1 MRAMVVDD
9 SKAMRMILK
18 RLLTDCGYE
27 GLAEAG
33 DGQAALDL
41 VSGMSVAEQPEL
53 ILVDWNMPVMN
64 GLEFVEA
71 IRSQPRFRQ
80 TVLVMITTETAI
92 ERIEQALEAG
102 ADEYMMKP
110 FTKEVLLEKLEL
122 IKSGM

>member
-27 GLAEAG
+27 DLVEAG
-33 DGQAALDL
+33 DGQSALDL
-41 VSGMSVAEQPEL
+41 VSGLSAAEQPEL
-53 ILVDWNMPVMN
+53 ILVDWNMPIMN

-71 IRSQPRFRQ
+71 MRAQPRFRQ

-92 ERIEQALEAG
+92 ERIQQALEAG